1 VEGRPGPTGSTTAEG
16 STTAATRRLDAVDWQ
31 RLAPYALAVGFFLV
45 YATVSLARLHRE
57 ATLSWDV
64 AIFEQAISGYAH
76 LGAPIADVKG
86 PGYNVLGLHF
96 SPALAVF
103 APFYRLFPGP
113 STLLIGQALLV
124 AGSVGVISRAAI
136 RYVGGLAGIVIGI
149 AYGLSWGIQSGID
162 FDFHEVCLAMPLL
175 ALAGAA
181 YLARDWRMV
190 AVWSLPLLL
199 VKEDFGLT
207 IAALGICLVICGAR
221 RWGVGLILSG
231 AIGFVVSVFV
241 LIPMAN
247 PEGSSEFWGNYGSAE
262 GGGAGG
268 VVDRIL
274 SAPEQLFTPGVKIE
288 TLLLLLAI
296 TGALALRSPFVIVAA
311 PTILWRFLS
320 DNPSYWGTGWHYSM
334 ILMPIMFIAL
344 IDGIVRAREDQWAWL
359 RSYASH
365 TPAVVGAVALVLCLQ
380 FPFRALVQP
389 ETYESAPRAAVA
401 EQVMDKIP
409 DGASVETDLGLLTE
423 LVADHTVYWIGSDNS
438 SVTPDYVLIDA
449 WSGWGGGA
457 PNAAEHAMAMHP
469 GTTYRVVFSRD
480 GYELAR
486 HVG

>member
-1 VEGRPGPTGSTTAEG
+1 VVAVEGRPGPSAPAAAE
-16 STTAATRRLDAVDWQ
+16 TRERDAVDWQ
-31 RLAPYALAVGFFLV
+31 RLVPYALTVAFAIV

-57 ATLSWDV
+57 ASMSWDV
-64 AIFEQAISGYAH
+64 AIFEQAINGYAH
-76 LGAPIADVKG
+76 LGAPIADVKS

-113 STLLIGQALLV
+113 STLVIGQALLV
-124 AGSVGVISRAAI
+124 AVSVGVISRAAI
-136 RYVGGLAGIVIGI
+136 RHVGGVAGVVIGV

-190 AVWSLPLLL
+190 AIWSLPLLL

-207 IAALGICLVICGAR
+207 IAAIGICLVICGAR
-221 RWGVGLILSG
+221 RWGVGLLLSG
-231 AIGFVVSVFV
+231 AIGFVVTVFV

-247 PEGSSEFWGNYGSAE
+247 PEGTSEFWANYGSGE

-268 VVDRIL
+268 VVDRLL
-274 SAPEQLFTPGVKIE
+274 SSPEQLLTPGVKVE

-296 TGALALRSPFVIVAA
+296 TGGLALRSPFVIAA
-311 PTILWRFLS
+311 VPTILWRFMS
-320 DNPSYWGTGWHYSM
+320 DNPSYWGTGYHYSM
-334 ILMPIMFIAL
+334 ILMPILFIAL
-344 IDGIVRAREDQWAWL
+344 IDGIMRAREDEWVWL
-359 RSYASH
+359 RAYASH

-380 FPFRALVQP
+380 FPFRDLVKP
-389 ETYESAPRAAVA
+389 ETYEAAPRAAVA
-401 EQVMDKIP
+401 QQVMDKIP

-423 LVADHTVYWIGSDNS
+423 LVSDHTVYWIGSDNS

-449 WSGWGGGA
+449 WSGWAGGA
-457 PNAAEHAMAMHP
+457 PDAAEYAMTLHP
-469 GTTYRVVFSRD
+469 GTTYKVIFSRD
-480 GYELAR
+480 DYQLAR
-486 HVG
+486 RVG